1 MTEAHPDATDAAVDD
16 LRRAAGRFP
25 RDKRLAAM
33 IRDLNAGSRR
43 YAELWEMVPARFAW
57 GRVNHH

>member
-1 MTEAHPDATDAAVDD
+1 MTEAHPDATDAAVDG

-25 RDKRLAAM
+25 RDKRLAAL

-43 YAELWEMVPARFAW
+43 FAELWEMVPA
-57 GRVNHH
+57 